1 MNPPLELER
10 QVTFSYFIHPI
21 CLPKMA
27 NTDVDNMK
35 NVPATISGYGSKSGQ
50 DSSKIHFAPLTIM
63 DQKECEK
70 KHYDELKISASKN
83 DYDQALWSKV
93 QLILDTQKKISKE
106 IICTKATLEEVG
118 TCPGGCKI
126 ERHTI
131 L

>member
-63 DQKECEK
+63 GQEECEK
-70 KHYDELKISASKN
+70 KHFDELKISADIN
-83 DYDQALWSKV
+83 DQELWSQV
-93 QLILDTQKKISKE
+93 QFILDTQKKISKE

-126 ERHTI
+126 EKHKHKD
-131 L
+131 

>member
-1 MNPPLELER
+1 MIPDLVR
-10 QVTFSYFIHPI
+10 
-21 CLPKMA
+21 KMRKVMLD
-27 NTDVDNMK
+27 NT
-35 NVPATISGYGSKSGQ
+35 T
-50 DSSKIHFAPLTIM
+50 
-63 DQKECEK
+63 
-70 KHYDELKISASKN
+70 

-106 IICTKATLEEVG
+106 IICTKTTLEEVG